1 MEDLLA
7 IQGQFKHVCVFKHRK
22 AEVYS
27 YIITF
32 ITV

>member
-7 IQGQFKHVCVFKHRK
+7 IRGQFKHVCVFKYCK
-22 AEVYS
+22 AQVYS

-32 ITV
+32 ITA